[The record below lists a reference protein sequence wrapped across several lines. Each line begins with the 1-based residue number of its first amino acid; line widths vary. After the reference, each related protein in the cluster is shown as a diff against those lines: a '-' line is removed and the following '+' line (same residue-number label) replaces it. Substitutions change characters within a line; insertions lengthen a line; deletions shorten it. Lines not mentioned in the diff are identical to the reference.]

1 MAVYVLGNSGTP
13 FGRAF
18 FNAALDDLI
27 KRFGDGQPQKVLLY
41 LTDGATIDICEIEEL
56 SDNYL
61 VVRGYRAVGGEACEL
76 AVQVVPYGLIYR
88 IEISPK
94 AAGGDDRRVGFTPR
108 TVRAETRPRRRS

>member
-27 KRFGDGQPQKVLLY
+27 KRVGDGQPQKVLLY
-41 LTDGATIDICEIEEL
+41 LTDSATIDVCDIEEL
-56 SDNYL
+56 ADNYM
-61 VVRGYRAVGGEACEL
+61 VVRGYRAMGDACEL
-76 AVQVVPYGLIYR
+76 AVQVIPYGLIYR

-94 AAGGDDRRVGFTPR
+94 ASTDDRRVGFTPR
-108 TVRAETRPRRRS
+108 GVRAEARPRRRG